1 MYIDKSLKKYT
12 ININSSVSEA
22 LDKYRLEKARLL
34 IIVDD
39 EVRLLGVISN
49 GDIVNWILNSSND
62 RRSSVK
68 TLLNEDY
75 FCLNI
80 DSSLSDMNNSLK
92 NYHTIPL
99 VDDEG
104 KLIGVARDFA
114 EETLAISDHKIS
126 NDSSVFIISEIGINH
141 NGSLETA
148 KDLIRQSHE
157 CGADAV
163 KLQVRDLESL
173 YTASVLND
181 SLKAEHGTQYLLNEL
196 KKSEL
201 PSNYL
206 SELCDYAQ
214 RIGIALIGTPFDLKS
229 VDLLE
234 QVGIPA
240 YKIGSPDFTNI
251 PLIEK
256 VASLGKPMIISTGMS
271 TEHEIQ
277 TVIKKLNRWSVD
289 YALLHCNS
297 TYPASIV
304 DLNLKYINKLKAL
317 SNRVVGY
324 SGHERGYLPTLAA
337 VSMGAKI
344 IERHFTLDNDADGPD
359 HSSSL
364 EPHDFKQMVRDIR
377 QIEDALGDE
386 KRVFNQGEQVNRIA
400 LGKSLVFSRD
410 MDLGEKITQSDLVSK
425 TPAKGVS
432 PLELENFVGK
442 VLNKKVSK
450 DDYIHFEDITILE
463 QRTKSFDI
471 DKKWGIVGRLNDF
484 EDYLAW
490 KPKLIEIHLTWR
502 DLTQINLEE
511 LEKRF
516 SSYDQDLVVHAPEYY
531 QDKLIDFATRD
542 KVVLDYSIEMLT
554 KTIELAKILGSK
566 FKGVCKNNGPKVV
579 VHPGGHFE
587 SRLETKKTDQYKALS
602 NNLTNIKKDGVE
614 LLVENMPPNPWYFGG
629 QWYNTIFMDSAEI
642 KQFVE
647 DTNLGFCYD
656 TSHALLYCNSINQNL
671 SKFTKNIH
679 TFTRH
684 LHIADAAGT
693 TQEGLQLGQGNIDFD
708 HLFEVLNKVDSGFIP
723 EIWQGHLNSGRG
735 FHDALSSIEKLLKD
749 KMSTRGCS
757 NHESI

>member
-1 MYIDKSLKKYT
+1 MHIDKSLDKYLIHIKST
-12 ININSSVSEA
+12 VRAA
-22 LDKYRLEKARLL
+22 LDKYRTEKATLL
-34 IIVDD
+34 LVVDD
-39 EVRLLGVISN
+39 ENNLIGVVSN
-49 GDIVNWILNSSND
+49 GDIVNWILKGND
-62 RRSSVK
+62 DRNASVM
-68 TLLNEDY
+68 TLLNKNY
-75 FCLNI
+75 HALKI
-80 DSSLSDMNNSLK
+80 SASLSEIRNSLR

-99 VDDEG
+99 IDDEG
-104 KLIGVARDFA
+104 KLTGVARNFA
-114 EETLAISDHKIS
+114 EETLTISNFKIS
-126 NDSSVFIISEIGINH
+126 NENRVFIISEIGINH
-141 NGSLETA
+141 NGSLDFA

-157 CGADAV
+157 CGADGV

-201 PSNYL
+201 PTNYL
-206 SELCDYAQ
+206 NELCDYAKQ
-214 RIGIALIGTPFDLKS
+214 IGVVLIGTPFDLKS
-229 VDLLE
+229 VELLE
-234 QVGIPA
+234 QVGVPA

-251 PLIEK
+251 PLMEK
-256 VASLGKPMIISTGMS
+256 VASLGKPMIVSTGMS
-271 TEHEIQ
+271 TEYEIQ
-277 TVIKKLNRWSVD
+277 AVIEKLNRWGVD

-304 DLNLKYINKLKAL
+304 DLNLKYIHKLKAL

-344 IERHFTLDNDADGPD
+344 IERHFTLDNNAEGPD

-364 EPHDFKQMVRDIR
+364 EPSDFKQMILDIR

-400 LGKSLVFSRD
+400 LGKSLVFSRN
-410 MDLGEKITQSDLVSK
+410 MELGEKITQSDLVSK

-463 QRTKSFDI
+463 QRTKIFDI

-490 KPKLIEIHLTWR
+490 KPKLVEIHLTWR

-554 KTIELAKILGSK
+554 KTIELAKILGYK

-587 SRLETKKTDQYKALS
+587 SRFETKKADQYKALS

-642 KQFVE
+642 RQFVD
-647 DTNLGFCYD
+647 DTKLGFCYD
-656 TSHALLYCNSINQNL
+656 TSHALLYCNSINQTL
-671 SKFTKNIH
+671 SEYTKNIH
-679 TFTRH
+679 NHARH

-708 HLFEVLNKVDSGFIP
+708 HLFEVLNSVDAGFIP
-723 EIWQGHLNSGRG
+723 EIWQGHLNNGSGFR
-735 FHDALSSIEKLLKD
+735 DALCKIENLLKEKL
-749 KMSTRGCS
+749 STVGCS
-757 NHESI
+757 HR